1 MSTISPPKR
10 ARFDLGVIIT
20 TKGGAVGFGSE
31 TSTNPAK
38 AKLINS
44 KNLSFLTK
52 QRTYA
57 HPASPNLSP
66 GALTDSLAFA
76 RLALM
81 THRARSAMI
90 LLLCSLAAAASAPG
104 AAISRPESWQA
115 SWIASHADQENSP
128 PNASQPLPIFRYEFE
143 VSKQVA
149 KATLQISGLGQF
161 EAHINGQN
169 VTTAVLTPGWT
180 DYRKRV
186 FFDTYEVTALLRPGA
201 NAIGVLLGN
210 GMYNVPQ
217 TEGRY
222 TKFTGSFGQPK
233 LTMQLSLRFADGSQ
247 QTIVSD
253 GAWKTAPGPIV
264 FSSVYGGEDY
274 DARLEQQG
282 WDQPGFHA
290 EGWSGA
296 AVVAGPGG
304 KLVPE
309 DIPPVEAFNRYD
321 PVAVTHPG
329 AGISVYDLGQ
339 NFSGWPEIALQGR
352 RGTRVTMI
360 AGELLDAHGLV
371 TQLSAHAFPAD
382 RNSFTYV
389 LKGEGVEQ
397 WHPRFSYYGFRYVQ
411 VQQQGKEPA
420 IVDHLDGRFLHDA
433 VQGTGSFTTSD
444 ELFNRIHA
452 MINRAMLSN
461 MFSVIT
467 DCPHRE
473 KLGWLEETHLNG
485 PSLLYNY
492 GLAALYRKLAD
503 DMQDAQLPS
512 GLVPD
517 IAPEFTVFPGK
528 FRDSP
533 EWGAAV
539 ILSTWTAYQFYGDQQ
554 VLRDHYDS
562 MQAYVRYLTGRSQNH
577 LLAYGLGDWYDLG
590 PKPPGESQLTSAG
603 VTATAVYYQA
613 LTTMARVAVLAGH
626 PQDAVGYTTEAAAV
640 RGAFNARYFHPE
652 TNQYDRGSQTANAM
666 PLVLGLVPQD
676 RRDPVLANLV
686 ADIRRHSNHVT
697 AGDVGFHYLVRA
709 LTDNDRSDVLYDV
722 LSRTDA
728 PSYGYQLAQGATTL
742 TEAWDANPDD
752 SQNHFMLGEAEE
764 WFYRGLAGI
773 DFDLDR
779 DQDSRIRIHPAIVG
793 HIQQAAASFQSKLGK
808 IQSSWSRSSEN
819 LRMTVTIPEGAT
831 ATIAFPGEYRGSILV
846 NGQPLRAGG
855 AIHSV
860 KITAGTA
867 GCVVSGGTYTFDEKK
882 L

>member
-1 MSTISPPKR
+1 MKKSTW
-10 ARFDLGVIIT
+10 
-20 TKGGAVGFGSE
+20 
-31 TSTNPAK
+31 
-38 AKLINS
+38 
-44 KNLSFLTK
+44 
-52 QRTYA
+52 
-57 HPASPNLSP
+57 
-66 GALTDSLAFA
+66 LA
-76 RLALM
+76 
-81 THRARSAMI
+81 TRSAMVF
-90 LLLCSLAAAASAPG
+90 LLYTMTMAAGAWSDSMPG
-104 AAISRPESWQA
+104 QA
-115 SWIASHADQENSP
+115 SWIAAGADSLQGADPGAS
-128 PNASQPLPIFRYEFE
+128 ASQPLPLFRYEFPIG
-143 VSKQVA
+143 KQVA
-149 KATLQISGLGQF
+149 EATLHISGLGQF

-169 VTTAVLTPGWT
+169 VTNAVLTPGWT

-186 FFDTYEVTALLRPGA
+186 FFDTYEVKALLRPGE

-210 GMYNVPQ
+210 GMYNVQ
-217 TEGRY
+217 ETKGRY
-222 TKFTGSFGQPK
+222 AKFAGSFGKPK
-233 LTMQLSLRFADGSQ
+233 LILQMRLRFTDGSE

-264 FSSVYGGEDY
+264 FSSIYGGEDY
-274 DARLEQQG
+274 DARLEFPG
-282 WDQPGFHA
+282 WDQPGFRA
-290 EGWSGA
+290 EGWSAA
-296 AVVAGPGG
+296 AVVQGPGG

-309 DIPPVEAFNRYD
+309 EIPPVEAFERYD
-321 PVAVTHPG
+321 PIAVTHPG
-329 AGISVYDLGQ
+329 PGISVYDLGQ
-339 NFSGWPEIALQGR
+339 NFSGWPEIALSGR

-360 AGELLDAHGLV
+360 AGELLDARGFV
-371 TQLSAHAFPAD
+371 TQRSAHAFPED

-411 VQQQGKEPA
+411 VQQEGKEPA
-420 IVDHLDGRFLHDA
+420 VVDHLDGRFLHDA
-433 VQGTGSFTTSD
+433 VQVDGSFTTSD
-444 ELFNRIHA
+444 ELLQRIHTL
-452 MINRAMLSN
+452 IDRAMLSN
-461 MFSVIT
+461 MFSVLT

-473 KLGWLEETHLNG
+473 KLGWLEQTHLNG

-492 GLAALYRKLAD
+492 DLSALYRKLAD

-517 IAPEFTVFPGK
+517 IAPEFTVFPGS

-539 ILSTWTAYQFYGDQQ
+539 ILSTWTAYQFYGDKE
-554 VLRDHYDS
+554 VLRGHYDS
-562 MQAYVRYLTGRSQNH
+562 MRAYVAYLAGRSKDH

-603 VTATAVYYQA
+603 VTATAIYYQA

-626 PQDAVGYTTEAAAV
+626 AQDAEGYSTEAAAV
-640 RGAFNARYFHPE
+640 RAAFNARYFDPQ

-666 PLVLGLVPQD
+666 PLALGLAPEE
-676 RRDPVLANLV
+676 RRDAVLANLV

-697 AGDVGFHYLVRA
+697 AGDIGFHYLVRA
-709 LTDNDRSDVLYDV
+709 LAENDRSDVLYDV

-742 TEAWDANPDD
+742 TEAWDADPED

-779 DQDSRIRIHPAIVG
+779 DEDAQIRIHPAVVG
-793 HIQQAAASFQSKLGK
+793 EIKEAGASFQSKLGR
-808 IQSSWSRSSEN
+808 IQSSWSRN
-819 LRMTVTIPEGAT
+819 GGRLRMTVSIPEGAT
-831 ATIAFPGEYRGSILV
+831 ATIVFPAAYRRSILV

-855 AIHSV
+855 AIRSV
-860 KITAGTA
+860 QIADGTA
-867 GCVVSGGTYTFDEKK
+867 GCVVSGGTYTFEAAK

>member
-1 MSTISPPKR
+1 MI
-10 ARFDLGVIIT
+10 V
-20 TKGGAVGFGSE
+20 
-31 TSTNPAK
+31 
-38 AKLINS
+38 
-44 KNLSFLTK
+44 FL
-52 QRTYA
+52 Y
-57 HPASPNLSP
+57 
-66 GALTDSLAFA
+66 
-76 RLALM
+76 
-81 THRARSAMI
+81 
-90 LLLCSLAAAASAPG
+90 SLAAAASAPG
-104 AAISRPESWQA
+104 AAISEQESWQA
-115 SWIASHADQENSP
+115 SWIAAHADQNNSP
-128 PNASQPLPIFRYEFE
+128 AYASQPLPMFRCEFE
-143 VSKQVA
+143 VSKQIA
-149 KATLQISGLGQF
+149 EATLQISGLGQF

-186 FFDTYEVTALLRPGA
+186 FFDTYDVTALLRPGA

-222 TKFTGSFGQPK
+222 TKFTGSFGHPK

-274 DARLEQQG
+274 DARLEQPG

-290 EGWSGA
+290 EGWSA
-296 AVVAGPGG
+296 VAVVAGPGG
-304 KLVPE
+304 RLVPE
-309 DIPPVEAFNRYD
+309 DIPPVEAFQRYD

-329 AGISVYDLGQ
+329 SGISVYELGQ
-339 NFSGWPEIALQGR
+339 NFSGWPEIALQGK

-360 AGELLDAHGLV
+360 AGELLDAHGMV
-371 TQLSAHAFPAD
+371 TQRSAHAFPGD

-411 VQQQGKEPA
+411 VQQEGIEPA
-420 IVDHLDGRFLHDA
+420 VVDHLDGRFLHDA

-444 ELFNRIHA
+444 DLFNRIHA
-452 MINRAMLSN
+452 IINRAMLSN

-492 GLAALYRKLAD
+492 DLAAIYRKLAD

-554 VLRDHYDS
+554 VLRDHYES
-562 MQAYVRYLTGRSQNH
+562 MRAYVRYLAGRSQNH

-590 PKPPGESQLTSAG
+590 PNPPGESQLTSAG
-603 VTATAVYYQA
+603 VTASAIYYQA

-626 PQDAVGYTTEAAAV
+626 PQDAEGYTTEAAAV
-640 RGAFNARYFHPE
+640 KSEFNARYFHPE

-666 PLVLGLVPQD
+666 PLVLGLAPQD
-676 RRDPVLANLV
+676 RRDAVLANLV

-722 LSRTDA
+722 LSRRDA

-779 DQDSRIRIHPAIVG
+779 DPDARIRIHPAIVG
-793 HIQQAAASFQSKLGK
+793 DIQQAAASFQSKLGK
-808 IQSSWSRSSEN
+808 IQSSWLRNGES
-819 LRMTVTIPEGAT
+819 LRMTVSIPEGAT
-831 ATIAFPGEYRGSILV
+831 ATITFPEAYRRSILV

-855 AIHSV
+855 AIRSV
-860 KITAGTA
+860 QTTAGTA
-867 GCVVSGGTYTFDEKK
+867 GCVVAGGTYTFDAKK
-882 L
+882 S